1 MADLLWRGRQWR
13 DHGGGGQAAQDGS
26 ELYYLALDRS
36 MMSASALSCGNSTM
50 ADVFVAYNREDHAR
64 IAPSADA
71 LERSGLSLWW
81 DEIIPADASW
91 RQTILRSL
99 DLARCVVVVWST
111 LSVSASGE
119 FVQEEADRA
128 RSRQVLLPI
137 RIEDVMEPLRFGSA
151 QSLDLIE
158 WDAEA
163 AQRFADLALDC
174 VHKEYPNKIAH
185 VLNSDQ
191 DVLPPRDA
199 DAGVLRLLRLAF
211 VGARPLA
218 AGAPRADLPERAV
231 RGRRAR
237 RAGAQPDAGAHRRRS
252 PLPRRPGPH
261 VVRAAV
267 RPRLAAATRRRAE
280 DVGRRTGARLVRGAG
295 AARNRG
301 RCAA

>member
-1 MADLLWRGRQWR
+1 
-13 DHGGGGQAAQDGS
+13 
-26 ELYYLALDRS
+26 

-81 DEIIPADASW
+81 DEIIPAGASW
-91 RQTILRSL
+91 RRTILRSL

-137 RIEDVMEPLRFGSA
+137 RMEDVMEPLRFGSA
-151 QSLDLIE
+151 QSVDLIE

-163 AQRFADLALDC
+163 AQRFAGLALDC
-174 VHKEYPNKIAH
+174 VHKEYPSKIAH

-191 DVLPPRDA
+191 DVLPPRTLTPAFFGCYDWHSSVHGHWLLA
-199 DAGVLRLLRLAF
+199 RLLADRS
-211 VGARPLA
+211 RTRRSR
-218 AGAPRADLPERAV
+218 PRARAALARSLTPEHIAAEV
-231 RGRRAR
+231 A
-237 RAGAQPDAGAHRRRS
+237 
-252 PLPRRPGPH
+252 LPRRPGPH

-267 RPRLAAATRRRAE
+267 RPRLAAAARRRAA
-280 DVGRRTGARLVRGAG
+280 RRGTTNRRAAG
-295 AARNRG
+295 PRR
-301 RCAA
+301 